1 VRRFA
6 DTRRLSRLGPAGLG
20 VLAVVAAAVLA
31 SVSRLDN
38 TFGVVDWRADQ
49 NASRGY
55 LERIYGVSADRIGSR
70 RVVEDA
76 RLWMP
81 TDAKYRILVSPNT
94 RLSHLAIGVATDF
107 LRFFLLPR
115 LESDDA
121 PWIFCF
127 DCNVA
132 KLRDG
137 FRQLSED
144 NGLSFWKKR
153 T

>member
-1 VRRFA
+1 
-6 DTRRLSRLGPAGLG
+6 
-20 VLAVVAAAVLA
+20 VAAAVIA
-31 SVSRLDN
+31 SAAQLDH

-49 NASRGY
+49 NAGRGY
-55 LERIYGVSADRIGSR
+55 LERTYGVGSDRIGSR
-70 RVVEDA
+70 RIVEDA

-81 TDAKYRILVSPNT
+81 KDAKYRILVGPKPA
-94 RLSHLAIGVATDF
+94 LSQRGLGVASDF

-115 LESDDA
+115 LESQDA
-121 PWIFCF
+121 PWILCF

-137 FRQLSED
+137 FRQLSKD

-153 T
+153 P